1 MFSRLI
7 NERIIFLRPCLTSE
21 FPEWKE
27 LVFICIFQD
36 SVGVVFLTLE
46 CILPS
51 NCMFNVLPGNRLRSL
66 QRGALALGD
75 FSSNLDSTR
84 A

>member
-1 MFSRLI
+1 MSTS
-7 NERIIFLRPCLTSE
+7 FLRPCLTSE

-36 SVGVVFLTLE
+36 GVGVVFLTLE

-51 NCMFNVLPGNRLRSL
+51 NCMFNVLPGNRLHSL

-75 FSSNLDSTR
+75 FSLILILPVPSR
-84 A
+84 ATT